1 MPCRSGNYPERVCA
15 LEDQYAQVVESVGH
29 PAMTVVYTG
38 STFIWNPDTQTL
50 TLPVPASTAAAIGV
64 VRWADLAART
74 LEANKPTSLQ
84 QIGIQTTDLVNG
96 NYSLWVATG
105 LAAGNW
111 TIKAAGMA
119 SQNPS
124 AVAITGGVITGITDL
139 TVADGGTG
147 ASTIGGARTNLT
159 LPSLPT
165 SGNQLDWSLSDN
177 FYVPISAAT
186 TFTFLNTLNGKTVRL
201 AAVMD
206 GGTHGL
212 TFPTV
217 KWAGGTQTASSTTA
231 TTDLYEFRQI
241 NGVIYGTITKNF
253 A

>member
-38 STFIWNPDTQTL
+38 STFIWNPNTQTL
-50 TLPVPASTAAAIGV
+50 TLPVPESTTSSV
-64 VRWADLAART
+64 DTVRWADNAARALLAPLT
-74 LEANKPTSLQ
+74 TR
-84 QIGIQTTDLVNG
+84 QIGIQTTDATNG
-96 NYSLWVATG
+96 NNSLWVATG

-111 TIKAAGMA
+111 AIKAAGMA
-119 SQNPS
+119 TQASS

-177 FYVPISAAT
+177 FYVPISTAT

-206 GGTHGL
+206 GGTHAL

-217 KWAGGTQTASSTTA
+217 KWSGGTQTASSTTA